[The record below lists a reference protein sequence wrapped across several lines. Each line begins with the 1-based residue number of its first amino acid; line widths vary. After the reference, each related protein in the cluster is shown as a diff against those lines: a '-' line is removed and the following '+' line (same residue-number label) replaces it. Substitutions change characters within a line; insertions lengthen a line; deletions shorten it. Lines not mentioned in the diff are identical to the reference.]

1 MESYVKNLLLSS
13 IALIM
18 VAGCQST
25 SVQNEE
31 TSIADV
37 LKASVTA
44 INKTTPQMVDSET
57 RLDSSYA
64 LENKLVYKYTM
75 INHSVDDLDTEKFQ
89 EIIIKQVT
97 GFVCTSPDMKY
108 FVDNAVDVAYSY
120 FDKDS
125 KYITEANV
133 KTAECSKI

>member
-75 INHSVDDLDTEKFQ
+75 INYSVDDLDTEKFQ

>member
-37 LKASVTA
+37 LKASVNA